1 MFVNFVVSIL
11 TLISKQPV
19 PSAPQLLTLNMIVVL
34 VSLYFNLPKSQ
45 LNRFQLIQNSLA
57 HAVVKD
63 PKFSHATLP
72 LTLYTA

>member
-45 LNRFQLIQNSLA
+45 LNRLQLIKKSVA
-57 HAVVKD
+57 RAIVKA
-63 PKFSHATLP
+63 PKFSRGTRILKFLH
-72 LTLYTA
+72 